1 MLDLQDCT
9 ELHLR
14 QAIMAH
20 KSYKD
25 KLLDTPAKLLE
36 LWQCH
41 EASESVMTTPMTTI
55 IMAFVFVIGLLV
67 LALLFLR
74 RLQQQHR
81 HQKESTK
88 QEYTKPKLQRSVS
101 NTSAMLAACTL
112 PESVNQPDPI
122 INIYVEFEDQCP
134 SELDIMKHLVQK
146 LLGYERMAKIPVL
159 DKKEQLSFEDFPYDA
174 RQLIRRIP
182 LEASDNDTHLYH
194 MIQAH
199 LHDPLNAP
207 KVRGQLPWWEI
218 LLLENKG
225 LGHSG
230 ILIRIH
236 HALGD
241 GISLAT
247 VAQQILEYADGTPF
261 TSVIPR
267 GMIEKRASAPH
278 TKLTWYRTFWK
289 LCEATVQVFAMPLV
303 TPDHDTL
310 FSKGMQPDMVHSHN
324 RKIVLFPTFPLE
336 FIKAIK
342 NVANVSIN
350 DVLFTCLSQAIRDY
364 LEELE
369 CPVLREQGANLLCRA
384 LIAAV
389 LPRSIDTSTAET
401 LQNKWFFLSSDLGVG
416 VSPDN
421 NDILERLEYLHE
433 HLGSLKT
440 SPVPMVGLWIQNYFM
455 RYVTTRWF
463 NATSNLNCLVRR
475 SLSISNVPGPP
486 KVCLFAKQ
494 PASSLNMFLSNIMP
508 HATFL
513 SYAGSISGNITVDP
527 VTIPHAQALSK
538 HLKNAVVT
546 LAHRLDVPVPEEL
559 RTQ

>member
-1 MLDLQDCT
+1 M
-9 ELHLR
+9 
-14 QAIMAH
+14 M
-20 KSYKD
+20 
-25 KLLDTPAKLLE
+25 LDTPAKLLE
-36 LWQCH
+36 CYTSL
-41 EASESVMTTPMTTI
+41 ESVMITPMTTV
-55 IMAFVFVIGLLV
+55 IMAIVFVIGLV
-67 LALLFLR
+67 ILALLFLR
-74 RLQQQHR
+74 RLQRQR
-81 HQKESTK
+81 HQKKSTK
-88 QEYTKPKLQRSVS
+88 QDFTKPKLQRSVS
-101 NTSAMLAACTL
+101 NTSSMLAACTL
-112 PESVNQPDPI
+112 PKSLNQPDPT

-134 SELDIMKHLVQK
+134 SEQDIMDHLVQK
-146 LLGYERMAKIPVL
+146 LLGYERMAKIPIL
-159 DKKEQLSFEDFPYDA
+159 DKNEQLSFEDLPYDS
-174 RQLIRRIP
+174 RELIRRIF
-182 LEASDNDTHLYH
+182 LEASGNDTQLYQT
-194 MIQAH
+194 IQAH

-218 LLLENKG
+218 LILENKG

-261 TSVIPR
+261 TSVIPK
-267 GMIEKRASAPH
+267 GMMEKRASAPH
-278 TKLTWYRTFWK
+278 TKLPWYRIFWK

-310 FSKGMQPDMVHSHN
+310 FSKGMQSDMVHSHN
-324 RKIVLFPTFPLE
+324 REIVLFPTFPLE

-342 NVANVSIN
+342 NAASVSIN

-369 CPVLREQGANLLCRA
+369 CPILKEQGANLLCRA

-389 LPRSIDTSTAET
+389 LPRPTGTSTAET
-401 LQNKWFFLSSDLGVG
+401 LQNKWFFLSTDLGVG
-416 VSPDN
+416 MSPSD
-421 NDILERLEYLHE
+421 NDILERLQYLHE
-433 HLGSLKT
+433 HLGTLKT

-455 RYVTTRWF
+455 RYVSTRWF

-475 SLSISNVPGPP
+475 SLSISNVPGPS

-513 SYAGSISGNITVDP
+513 SYAGKITGNITVDP
-527 VTIPHAQALSK
+527 TTIPHAQELSK

-559 RTQ
+559 HAQ